1 MGILNAGLADFAASA
16 ALWVSSSILIILCV
30 NGFVQK
36 VLDRQIDR
44 VARFAVGF
52 VVIILG
58 IWLGQNNNIGDKL
71 NFIDN
76 AEALRVGVKVVIYL
90 GMLTCIQALLDDTRK
105 AYWSVAIGLTVIAAL
120 LAGVVY
126 YYI

>member
-1 MGILNAGLADFAASA
+1 MGISAGLADFAASA

-52 VVIILG
+52 VVIIIG

-71 NFIDN
+71 KFIDN

-90 GMLTCIQALLDDTRK
+90 GMLTCIQSLLDDTRK